1 MRMFQR
7 SWLAAGVFA
16 LLPGLALAEPAA
28 LNSGDTAW
36 MLTSTML
43 VLMMTIP
50 GLALFYGGLVRK
62 KNVVNTLM
70 QCFVITALVS
80 VLWFAV
86 GYSLV
91 FTTAEGAAN
100 GFIGNFSKAFLQGFD
115 MNSAHSLAP
124 SMPEWVFVMYQMTFA
139 IITPALIIGSF
150 VERIKFSGMLL
161 FMALWSLCVYA
172 PVAHMV
178 WGGGILTQMGALDY
192 AGGTVVHITAGVAG
206 LVACLVL
213 GKRHGFDEKRKQ
225 LFSPNNIT
233 FTMIGASLLWVGW
246 FGFNAG
252 SALTAGSK
260 AGIAMLNT
268 HLAASM
274 AALAWM
280 FAEWLSRGKP
290 TLAGITAGAVAGLV
304 AVTPAAGFIDPMGA
318 MVIGLASGALCL
330 VACVWLKEA
339 FGYDDSLDVVG
350 IHGMGGFVGS
360 ILAGVFAL
368 TAVGGVA
375 GGIEGNW
382 HQVWVQVQAVALVAV
397 YTAVLTW
404 IILKVVGMLT
414 GLRVASKEEDT
425 GLDLS
430 VHGESA

>member
-1 MRMFQR
+1 MRIFQR
-7 SWLAAGVFA
+7 GWLAAGVFA

-100 GFIGNFSKAFLQGFD
+100 GFIGNFSKAFLQGVD

-339 FGYDDSLDVVG
+339 LGYDDSLDVVG
-350 IHGMGGFVGS
+350 IHGMGGFLGS
-360 ILAGVFAL
+360 VLAGVFAL

>member
-1 MRMFQR
+1 M
-7 SWLAAGVFA
+7 
-16 LLPGLALAEPAA
+16 
-28 LNSGDTAW
+28 
-36 MLTSTML
+36 
-43 VLMMTIP
+43 
-50 GLALFYGGLVRK
+50 
-62 KNVVNTLM
+62 
-70 QCFVITALVS
+70 
-80 VLWFAV
+80 
-86 GYSLV
+86 

-100 GFIGNFSKAFLQGFD
+100 GFIGNFSKAFLQGVD

-150 VERIKFSGMLL
+150 VERIKFSGLLL
-161 FMALWSLCVYA
+161 FMALWSLLVYV

-178 WGGGILTQMGALDY
+178 WGGGILKQMGALDF

-213 GKRHGFDEKRKQ
+213 GKRNGFDEKRKQ
-225 LFSPNNIT
+225 LFTPNNIT

-246 FGFNAG
+246 FGFNG
-252 SALTAGSK
+252 SSALSAGSK

-268 HLAASM
+268 HLSASM

-280 FAEWLSRGKP
+280 FAEWLARGKP

-304 AVTPAAGFIDPMGA
+304 VVTPAAGFVDPMGA

-330 VACVWLKEA
+330 VACLWLKEA

-350 IHGMGGFVGS
+350 IHGMGGLVGS
-360 ILAGVFAL
+360 VLAGVFAL

-382 HQVWVQVQAVALVAV
+382 HQVRVQVQAVALVAV

-404 IILKVVGMLT
+404 VILKVVGMLT
-414 GLRVASKEEDT
+414 GLRVAAKDEDN

-430 VHGESA
+430 VHGETA

>member
-1 MRMFQR
+1 
-7 SWLAAGVFA
+7 
-16 LLPGLALAEPAA
+16 
-28 LNSGDTAW
+28 
-36 MLTSTML
+36 
-43 VLMMTIP
+43 
-50 GLALFYGGLVRK
+50 
-62 KNVVNTLM
+62 
-70 QCFVITALVS
+70 
-80 VLWFAV
+80 
-86 GYSLV
+86 
-91 FTTAEGAAN
+91 
-100 GFIGNFSKAFLQGFD
+100 
-115 MNSAHSLAP
+115 
-124 SMPEWVFVMYQMTFA
+124 
-139 IITPALIIGSF
+139 
-150 VERIKFSGMLL
+150 
-161 FMALWSLCVYA
+161 
-172 PVAHMV
+172 
-178 WGGGILTQMGALDY
+178 MGALDY

-260 AGIAMLNT
+260 AGITMLNT

-339 FGYDDSLDVVG
+339 LGYDDSLDVVG

>member
-1 MRMFQR
+1 MRIFQR
-7 SWLAAGVFA
+7 GWLAAGVFA

-62 KNVVNTLM
+62 KNLVNTLM

-100 GFIGNFSKAFLQGFD
+100 GLIGNFSKAFLQGVD

-304 AVTPAAGFIDPMGA
+304 AVTPAAGFINPMGA